1 MGNVWAASKY
11 HLGGSSAASISRRA
25 VWRGGSWCEGRRRA
39 SAFVENDLTFDYA
52 STVRPARLRMGQI
65 KVAHLIELRW
75 SVAIVGTFPTCPAVN
90 VAPDDRLSARA
101 DSLGRTLNVLRTIY

>member
-1 MGNVWAASKY
+1 
-11 HLGGSSAASISRRA
+11 
-25 VWRGGSWCEGRRRA
+25 
-39 SAFVENDLTFDYA
+39 
-52 STVRPARLRMGQI
+52 MGQI

-75 SVAIVGTFPTCPAVN
+75 SVAIVGTFPTCSAVN